1 MSTRKKGNT
10 FTYNGG
16 LDAVEVHCPVHT
28 IIVANGGTVEVCDQ
42 DATVLSAHPDFT
54 AGGASAP
61 VDTTPQEVEA

>member
-1 MSTRKKGNT
+1 VSTRKKGTT
-10 FTYNGG
+10 FIYNGG

-28 IIVANGGTVEVCDQ
+28 IIVANGDTVEVCDQ
-42 DATVLSAHPDFT
+42 DAATLSSHPDFT